1 MGKQNSR
8 STFAFLGMLVT
19 ILYLIVLPSCNRIP
33 PEYRE
38 FLNLPIDHQRAQ
50 LRTYPIDKQIDY
62 YLAATTYVRPPER
75 ELGDVV
81 ASNGKEAV
89 PFLVKRIKEETQE
102 HRQMSLMY
110 VFGEMNRRYYDLKD
124 EKEALETL
132 KYVTANMSVQKAS
145 AERVL
150 ADILEN
156 RPSDLRKLKEAHPE
170 YFPPSQ

>member
-1 MGKQNSR
+1 MGTQNSR
-8 STFAFLGMLVT
+8 STFALLGMLATV
-19 ILYLIVLPSCNRIP
+19 LYLIVLPSCNRIP
-33 PEYRE
+33 PEYKE

-89 PFLVKRIKEETQE
+89 PFLVKRLKVEDQE
-102 HRQMSLMY
+102 HRQISLMY
-110 VFGEMNRRYYDLKD
+110 VFEEMNRHYYNLKD
-124 EKEALETL
+124 EKEALDLL
-132 KYVTANMSVQKAS
+132 KKVTANMSVQKAP

-156 RPSDLRKLKEAHPE
+156 RPSDLRKLKEAHRE
-170 YFPPSQ
+170 YFPQSR